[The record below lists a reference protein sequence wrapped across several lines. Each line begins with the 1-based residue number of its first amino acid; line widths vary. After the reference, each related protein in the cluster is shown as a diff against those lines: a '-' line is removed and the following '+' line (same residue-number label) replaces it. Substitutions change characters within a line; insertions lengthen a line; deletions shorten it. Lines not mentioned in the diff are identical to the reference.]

1 MQKSSD
7 VIKTLRMA
15 QRIYLPFKRLIG
27 FFGSIVGIIFCIV
40 LLWWWV
46 FPINAIVTKGHPV
59 FVQQR
64 IGKNKKVFGL
74 IKFRSMRLDANPNLA
89 PSEMSEKEQKNMK
102 TPFGEFLRKTSID
115 ETLQLINIF
124 LGQMAFIG
132 PRPGAAHNEEY
143 LVECRDRY
151 TPSAY
156 DVRPGLGGYAQT
168 KMNRDHNPE
177 EKAKWDSYY
186 VSHISLWM
194 DIKVFIFTVLGIF
207 RSEKGR

>member
-59 FVQQR
+59 FAHHR
-64 IGKNKKVFGL
+64 IGKDGKPFRT
-74 IKFRSMRLDANPNLA
+74 IKFRTMTLDANPHLSSRDKKA
-89 PSEMSEKEQKNMK
+89 KENITK
-102 TPFGEFLRKTSID
+102 FGKFLRSSSID

-132 PRPGAAHNEEY
+132 PRPLIDMCDDQITIEKRKENGSIH
-143 LVECRDRY
+143 L
-151 TPSAY
+151 
-156 DVRPGLGGYAQT
+156 RPGLSGYAQLHGRASLDPIT
-168 KMNRDHNPE
+168 KADLDG
-177 EKAKWDSYY
+177 KYYDSF
-186 VSHISLWM
+186 SFLM
-194 DIKVFIFTVLGIF
+194 DVKLFVLTIFKIMRGGAT
-207 RSEKGR
+207 K